1 MADADIAFVL
11 HTRAYRETSELVDLF
26 CRGSGRFRAVARG
39 ARGGRGAPLRPFA
52 PLAVA
57 WRGRGELKTL
67 TTTDYVGI
75 PALWSGEKLYL
86 GMYLNELLIRLLPE
100 DCADEALFDHYR
112 RLMAHLPLT
121 DDTEPLLR
129 VFELALLEAM
139 GYGLDLR
146 FESDHG
152 EPVSP
157 GQWFHF
163 RPGDGL
169 IRLGPGD
176 TVSAERHFSGH
187 QLLGIVESRYDDPM
201 VRRGAKR
208 LLRQALQVHL
218 GDRPL
223 YSRELFITSTAQT
236 KRSHAP

>member
-1 MADADIAFVL
+1 
-11 HTRAYRETSELVDLF
+11 
-26 CRGSGRFRAVARG
+26 
-39 ARGGRGAPLRPFA
+39 
-52 PLAVA
+52 
-57 WRGRGELKTL
+57 
-67 TTTDYVGI
+67 
-75 PALWSGEKLYL
+75 
-86 GMYLNELLIRLLPE
+86 MYLNELLIRLLPE

-112 RLMAHLPLT
+112 HLMANLPLT

-129 VFELALLEAM
+129 MFELALLEAM

-157 GQWFHF
+157 GQWFDF

-169 IRLGPGD
+169 IRVGPGD

-187 QLLGIVESRYDDPM
+187 QLLGIVESRYDDPV

-208 LLRQALQVHL
+208 LLRLALQAQL

-223 YSRELFITSTAQT
+223 YSRELFITSAAQT